1 MVKPPLQRGIRQRPA
16 INDNSDIEPDQA
28 ASEAYVLG
36 KNLGTLSYIRKIR
49 R

>member
-28 ASEAYVLG
+28 ASEAYVLE
-36 KNLGTLSYIRKIR
+36 KT
-49 R
+49 